1 MLTPTADHLAQHR
14 TGWGLSQPCHRLVP
28 RSSRSLEMVQPRG
41 PAAPG
46 LGGVP
51 AHFSSEVRGVEGEA
65 AGPPAETVPC
75 VSSKGQGRGPAGPRL
90 QEGPVLF
97 TSVR

>member
-1 MLTPTADHLAQHR
+1 MLTFTADHLAQHHAAEV
-14 TGWGLSQPCHRLVP
+14 SQPCHRLVP

-41 PAAPG
+41 RAAPG
-46 LGGVP
+46 LGEVP
-51 AHFSSEVRGVEGEA
+51 AHFSSKVHGVEGEA

-75 VSSKGQGRGPAGPRL
+75 VSSKGQGCGPAGPRL
-90 QEGPVLF
+90 QAGLVLF